1 MKFPNEIIP
10 AKAIWANSG
19 SSKDEYFDF
28 MPDIELEDDSQYML
42 RIACDTD
49 RAVYL
54 DGKLISF
61 GQYAD
66 YPSTPVYEDI
76 TFTTKNDSKLKITVW
91 HSGINSQTHVAT
103 EAYVAFCIYKG
114 EALVYSSSEATPCRQ
129 TPEYVAH
136 GCKIITSQM
145 GAGFALNGRAI
156 ESSLQESVQK
166 EIEIESLRKRPIKAL
181 YLGNEIKGELIR
193 RGFCKLGEEADVAFL
208 MSNAVTDI
216 AEDEANGTYFLFDL
230 GRETVGFPEIEFV
243 VDEDC
248 DVAVGWGEHIVDDF
262 CRSAIH
268 TRRFT
273 LSISARKGEN
283 LYFPVLRRFGLRYI
297 QLYFKST
304 RVSDV
309 SVTFHPVLLPVSIKE
324 WNYSGKNAE
333 LRKSIRDTSVHTLL
347 CCMHEHYEDCPW
359 REQALYTLDS
369 RNQMLAGYE
378 VFEDKNAEFVRANL
392 DLISRGVRKDGILA
406 LCYPAG
412 LDYPIPFYT
421 LAYLMQMDEYVQN
434 TGDVTLAEVKFDILV
449 ELLNVFYARTGNN
462 GLAMRFPDSENYW
475 NFYDWSKHLSGSPKF
490 KELSVNEQPYEAN
503 LSAALSLA
511 SSAMANICK
520 ALRKV
525 DEASFYSSKAKEIA
539 DAIANTFYNE
549 KTGFFFD
556 FTNRPEIQ
564 PSALTQAMCV
574 LCGAAD
580 NVKRDKIAKAIAD
593 NGGTFDEVEVIPAT
607 LSMAC
612 FRYDA
617 LLRLDKDNYKAVIID
632 EIDRDCGYMLK
643 NGATTFWET
652 LKGEADF
659 GGAGSLCHGWSAM
672 AAYYYSKLLK

>member
-10 AKAIWANSG
+10 AHAIWENSNNE
-19 SSKDEYFDF
+19 KDEYVDF
-28 MPDIELEDDSQYML
+28 LPDVDFEDNVQYTL
-42 RIACDTD
+42 RIVCDTD

-66 YPSTPVYEDI
+66 YPETPAYEDVEFNAS
-76 TFTTKNDSKLKITVW
+76 TDSKLKITVW
-91 HSGINSQTHVAT
+91 HSGIDSQTHVAT
-103 EAYVAFCIYKG
+103 DAYVAFCIFKNDKI
-114 EALVYSSSEATPCRQ
+114 VYASSDNTLCRM
-129 TPEYVAH
+129 TPEYIQH
-136 GCKIITSQM
+136 TCKIITGQM
-145 GAGFALNGRAI
+145 GAGFALNGCAPDAEPHAAI
-156 ESSLQESVQK
+156 IK
-166 EIEIESLRKRPIKAL
+166 DIEVDSLRKRPIKSM
-181 YLGNEIKGELIR
+181 YLDEPIKGKIVR
-193 RGFCKLGEEADVAFL
+193 QGYCTFNNDTDIAFL
-208 MSNAVTDI
+208 MSNATHDTPN
-216 AEDEANGTYFLFDL
+216 EESNGTYILFDF
-230 GRETVGFPEIEFV
+230 GCESVGFPEISFIAES
-243 VDEDC
+243 DC
-248 DVAVGWGEHIVDDF
+248 DVAIGWGEHIIDGF

-268 TRRFT
+268 SRRFT
-273 LSISARKGEN
+273 TSIAAHKGHN
-283 LYFPVLRRFGLRYI
+283 IYFPVLRRFGLRYM

-304 RVSDV
+304 EVYEIT
-309 SVTFHPVLLPVSIKE
+309 VTFHPTLLPVKIKDF
-324 WNYSGKNAE
+324 NYQGEKTE
-333 LRKSIRDTSVHTLL
+333 LRKDIRNTAIHTLL

-421 LAYLMQMDEYVQN
+421 LAYLMQMDEYIQN
-434 TGDVTLAEVKFDILV
+434 TGDITLAQEKYDILV
-449 ELLNVFYARTGNN
+449 SLLDVFYKHSGENH
-462 GLAMRFPDSENYW
+462 LAKRFSDSEGYW
-475 NFYDWSKHLSGSPKF
+475 NFYEWSTHLSGSPKF
-490 KELSVNEQPYEAN
+490 KDLKSDEQPFEAN

-520 ALRKV
+520 ALGK
-525 DEASFYSSKAKEIA
+525 DNQAAFYKDKATKIA
-539 DAIANTFYNE
+539 RSIAITFYNPE
-549 KTGFFFD
+549 NKFFFD

-580 NVKRDKIAKAIAD
+580 GLEQDNLLNAIAN
-593 NGGTFDEVEVIPAT
+593 NGGLIGNTEVIPAT

-617 LLRLDKDNYKAVIID
+617 LLKINKEDYKNTILD
-632 EIDRDCGYMLK
+632 EIDRDCGYMLEQ
-643 NGATTFWET
+643 GATTFWET

-672 AAYYYSKLLK
+672 AAYYYSKLL